1 MLFPEYHNRF
11 RYTAHVSFRKWVFIN
26 QQELFL
32 LNISKKEIV
41 FFKKKMH
48 VHSTCTARAVVQ

>member
-11 RYTAHVSFRKWVFIN
+11 RYIEHVSLRKWGFIN

-32 LNISKKEIV
+32 LSIVQKKIV
-41 FFKKKMH
+41 YFFKKKC
-48 VHSTCTARAVVQ
+48 TCTAGAVGK

>member
-11 RYTAHVSFRKWVFIN
+11 RYIKHVSLKKCVFIN

-32 LNISKKEIV
+32 LSIRKKIICI
-41 FFKKKMH
+41 FFNKKMH
-48 VHSTCTARAVVQ
+48 VH